1 MPKVEPVTSI
11 RVTRSRSSTP
21 AAQASMKYQQANN
34 PLSLRRALGRRHS
47 EVEAATSA
55 GSVAQDMLSLRIAK
69 ILAFECIPTINAPPH
84 RTPSRKTSEEEG
96 EVHLLIGKT
105 KDYLQAHPTRAS
117 DLLVVI
123 GAAKAPIAD
132 EDRHLGTKEA
142 GDKGIEERI
151 GELDEEAEERQ
162 SNLTQSQKNEVQY
175 RNWWLNEIQ
184 FTKLLLNKVPDP
196 NRDIELVRAS
206 QAHYVG
212 HY

>member
-55 GSVAQDMLSLRIAK
+55 GSVAQDMLSSSDRENSGFRI
-69 ILAFECIPTINAPPH
+69 IPTISTWPFLFGTTGTRPPTE
-84 RTPSRKTSEEEG
+84 RLAETSEEEG
-96 EVHLLIGKT
+96 EVHFIDWEDEGLLAAILTLLCGIKGPS
-105 KDYLQAHPTRAS
+105 DSAS

-123 GAAKAPIAD
+123 GRQKRQLQMKTATLGRKKQEIKA
-132 EDRHLGTKEA
+132 LK
-142 GDKGIEERI
+142 ERI

-175 RNWWLNEIQ
+175 RNWWLN
-184 FTKLLLNKVPDP
+184 
-196 NRDIELVRAS
+196 
-206 QAHYVG
+206 
-212 HY
+212 